1 MFGSKNKEV
10 NNTSKKGGIMPSA
23 SPHSLNTLVKGTTV
37 EGIIRCE
44 SDIRIDGTVKGSLDC
59 KAKVIIGPHG
69 LVDGDVI
76 CQNAVI
82 EGRFE
87 GTLKVAELLNVR
99 ETAQVNGDIKTN
111 KLIVQSGAIFNVACK
126 MGVQSSS
133 SNGVTA
139 SKPSNNNGVK
149 AGKKAS
155 EVQA

>member
-1 MFGSKNKEV
+1 MFGSKNKEI
-10 NNTSKKGGIMPSA
+10 NNANKKGGIIPSS

-37 EGIIRCE
+37 EGTISCE

-76 CQNAVI
+76 CENAVI

-87 GTLKVAELLNVR
+87 GTLQVAELLNVR

-126 MGVQSSS
+126 MGVQST
-133 SNGVTA
+133 SNGVSA
-139 SKPSNNNGVK
+139 SKASTNNIVK

>member
-1 MFGSKNKEV
+1 MFGNKNKEA
-10 NNTSKKGGIMPSA
+10 NNTNKKNGIMPSA

-37 EGIIRCE
+37 EGTITCE
-44 SDIRIDGTVKGSLDC
+44 SDIRIDGTVKGSLEC
-59 KAKVIIGPHG
+59 KAKVIIGPQG

-76 CQNAVI
+76 CQNAMI

-87 GTLKVAELLNVR
+87 GTLRVAELLNVR

-126 MGVQSSS
+126 MGAQAS
-133 SNGVTA
+133 SNGL
-139 SKPSNNNGVK
+139 SSSPSSAKNIVK
-149 AGKKAS
+149 SGKKAS

>member
-10 NNTSKKGGIMPSA
+10 NNNKKGGIIPSA

-37 EGIIRCE
+37 EGTISCE
-44 SDIRIDGTVKGSLDC
+44 SDIRIDGTVKGSLEC

-76 CQNAVI
+76 CENAVI

-87 GTLKVAELLNVR
+87 GTLQVAELLNVR
-99 ETAQVNGDIKTN
+99 ETAQVNGDVKTN

-126 MGVQSSS
+126 MGVQST
-133 SNGVTA
+133 SNGVSA
-139 SKPSNNNGVK
+139 SKPSTNNIVK

-155 EVQA
+155 EVGA

>member
-1 MFGSKNKEV
+1 MFGSKNKEI
-10 NNTSKKGGIMPSA
+10 NNTNKKGGIIPSS

-37 EGIIRCE
+37 EGTISCE

-69 LVDGDVI
+69 LIDGDVI

-87 GTLKVAELLNVR
+87 GTLQVAELLNVR

-126 MGVQSSS
+126 MGVQST
-133 SNGVTA
+133 SNGVSA
-139 SKPSNNNGVK
+139 SKPSKNNIVK